1 MEITPESLE
10 KIAHLA
16 RLQVAPQDREKLL
29 ESLNKTI
36 AWVDKLSEVDTTGI
50 EPLTHMTHEVNRLR
64 KDKIEQTLTHE
75 QALSQAPDHDAD
87 YFRVPKVID

>member
-1 MEITPESLE
+1 MQITAEILD

-16 RLQVAPQDREKLL
+16 RLQIAPEDRLHLL
-29 ESLNKTI
+29 ESLNNII
-36 AWVDKLSEVDTTGI
+36 AWVNQLQKVDTTGV
-50 EPLTHMTHEVNRLR
+50 EPLTHMTYEINRFR
-64 KDKIEQTLTHE
+64 PDVIEQTLSHE

>member
-1 MEITPESLE
+1 MEITPEALE

-29 ESLNKTI
+29 ESLNKII
-36 AWVDKLSEVDTTGI
+36 AWVDKLSEVNTTGI

-64 KDKIEQTLTHE
+64 KDKIEQSLTHE